1 MTNWQSD
8 LDALI
13 AETKAFVEKAG
24 AKRRLADEY
33 DAAQDRGE
41 LRSNGERTFS
51 SPEKVSVPS

>member
-24 AKRRLADEY
+24 AKRLADEY